1 MSSASGARGGKDQ
14 FNWENVKSDKDREF
28 YLGHSV
34 KASVGRWQK
43 GVCAVFV
50 LNLGTWTFPASVCTL
65 LAGSYGTADA
75 GLKTSYSAG
84 KDIFWYAKEKQDN
97 GEAVQE
103 ELNMVKAR
111 EEELM
116 LEVVPS

>member
-1 MSSASGARGGKDQ
+1 M
-14 FNWENVKSDKDREF
+14 
-28 YLGHSV
+28 
-34 KASVGRWQK
+34 
-43 GVCAVFV
+43 
-50 LNLGTWTFPASVCTL
+50 
-65 LAGSYGTADA
+65 

-97 GEAVQE
+97 GDAVQE

-116 LEVVPS
+116 LEVNSCTSSTVHLTERRTHVSRACITSAARS